1 MYRAWAALRYLGVA
15 RGSAMLWCWAWSRI
29 LITSIGVT
37 TATASVIPAAR
48 PATLRE
54 AFNCFYFLFLFFT
67 LLPRG
72 I

>member
-1 MYRAWAALRYLGVA
+1 
-15 RGSAMLWCWAWSRI
+15 MLWCCAWSRI

-48 PATLRE
+48 PARLRE
-54 AFNCFYFLFLFFT
+54 KTLMILFYSFFFFS
-67 LLPRG
+67 LLPKG